1 MSAKKLL
8 LCGFLGVGLL
18 FGVSSAVAYSNP
30 DDGSIFPGQSCP
42 NCAQQRKSDKK
53 VRVIDGT
60 KQRRCSNCN
69 FKTQNYEFAQ
79 PRYKSTLR
87 NCCEL
92 APFALGHVDFNLSNE
107 GTKNHVGNYRF
118 RIFGCRRATKKAI
131 LNKGRVIQKEM
142 EFQNVFG
149 KSIDECYKFMEMP
162 QVCLMDPA
170 VVLPEY
176 ILNAEITEFF
186 MNVCDEYDWEK
197 AKKNQR
203 RDGTAEMTVKWRLM
217 DLTQSKVYWTGVT
230 SGYADL
236 EDGIY
241 EGEVKLAEMAFGDA
255 AQRLTSLPG
264 FDRQLQTRLSPE
276 EKARVRQAL
285 IEFDARFHPEK
296 CPLPVAQPCG
306 RPRCPA
312 EQPMMLQQPIC
323 PCAAQMQQ
331 PACVCNQPNCSCPMV
346 SCPCAAQP
354 MVQAQPK
361 VEEFVDVK
369 TKKKIIEQKII
380 TKTRIETPAPVC
392 QQVCQPICP
401 QPTCQVQC
409 TRTCHPSNCRRICKE
424 VCDETGKCET
434 KCYEDCGQPVQPK
447 VEVLT
452 YTPAIEQ
459 KGNVE
464 VKNVMVEPKVEET
477 GGVKDSHRVYEDCV
491 DENGNVVNGQNCDKC
506 MDWDNYSLDCVID
519 RNPYEELSPEN
530 MLTIRKSVV
539 DITNS
544 FSKQSSGLLIS
555 DSFVITSADVV
566 NKLSNVYTVKT
577 INGDILKAKAV
588 RVNPAKNIALLHLDT
603 PLKYTPLAYNTE
615 LPAVDQEGFIALGQ
629 LNNQSAKNYLDDNGK
644 IYGYRYSDTLGT
656 EIIVDTLVN
665 KVNSGSVLVDKLGT
679 VNGMSN
685 AAAQTKEGMDLFLP
699 TDTVLKGLC
708 LRVCERAYKP
718 VTEQIKQE
726 TKAPEA
732 MPVQKRK

>member
-1 MSAKKLL
+1 MSAKKIL
-8 LCGFLGVGLL
+8 LCGFLGVGLM
-18 FGVSSAVAYSNP
+18 FGISSAVAVS
-30 DDGSIFPGQSCP
+30 DDGSLFPGQGCP
-42 NCAQQRKSDKK
+42 NCSAQRKSNQE

-60 KQRRCSNCN
+60 KKRQCSSCN

-79 PRYKSTLR
+79 PRYKSSLR
-87 NCCEL
+87 NCCDL
-92 APFALGHVDFNLSNE
+92 ASFALVNVDFKLDNE

-131 LNKGRVIQKEM
+131 LNQGRVIQKEM
-142 EFQNVFG
+142 EFQTVFR
-149 KSIDECYKFMEMP
+149 KAVDDCYKVMEIP
-162 QVCLMDPA
+162 NVCLADPTVA
-170 VVLPEY
+170 LPEY
-176 ILNAEITEFF
+176 VLNAEITDFF
-186 MNVCDEYDWEK
+186 MNVCDEYNWEK
-197 AKKNQR
+197 AKKALR
-203 RDGTAEMTVKWRLM
+203 RDGSAEMTVTWRLM

-241 EGEVKLAEMAFGDA
+241 EGEVKLAELAFADA
-255 AQRLTSLPG
+255 AARLTSLPG
-264 FDRQLQTRLSPE
+264 FDNQLRRRLSPE
-276 EKARVRQAL
+276 EKARARAAL

-296 CPLPVAQPCG
+296 CPIPVQQPCN

-312 EQPMMLQQPIC
+312 EPITPALQQPIC
-323 PCAAQMQQ
+323 PCAAQPQRST
-331 PACVCNQPNCSCPMV
+331 CVCNQPSCSCPAM
-346 SCPCAAQP
+346 SCPCAMQP

-380 TKTRIETPAPVC
+380 TKTRVETPAPVC
-392 QQVCQPICP
+392 QQVCQPVCP

-424 VCDETGKCET
+424 VCDESTGKCET
-434 KCYEDCGQPVQPK
+434 KCYEDCGKPVEPK

-452 YTPAIEQ
+452 YTPSIEQ
-459 KGNVE
+459 KGNVN
-464 VKNVMVEPKVEET
+464 VKNVMVEPKIEET
-477 GGVKDSHRVYEDCV
+477 GGVKDSHRIYEDCV
-491 DENGNVVNGQNCDKC
+491 DENGNVTNGQNCDKC
-506 MDWDNYSLDCVID
+506 MDWDSYSLDCVID

-530 MLTIRKSVV
+530 MLVIRKSVV
-539 DITNS
+539 DVANLS
-544 FSKQSSGLLIS
+544 GKQSSGLLIS

-566 NKLSNVYTVKT
+566 NKQNNSYTVKT
-577 INGDILKAKAV
+577 ISGDVLKAKAV

-603 PLKYTPLAYNTE
+603 PLTYTPLAFNTQ

-629 LNNQSAKNYLDDNGK
+629 LSNNQSNYLDDNGK

-665 KVNSGSVLVDKLGT
+665 KVAPGSVLVDKLGT
-679 VNGMSN
+679 VNGLSN
-685 AAAQTKEGMDLFLP
+685 AAAQTKDGMDLFLP

-708 LRVCERAYKP
+708 LKVCERAYKP

-726 TKAPEA
+726 VKAPEA